1 MQKLLALFCV
11 LASLLPAAP
20 ALAAMPDA
28 EFLKLCE
35 QGSPAAVAQALKD
48 GANPNAADVSGYP
61 ALAHA
66 LMRETPDKAE
76 LVKMLLDAG
85 ANPGAAA
92 AGNSAISLYIA
103 ALQNETESVRLLLK
117 AGADVNARG
126 GDREVTALHG
136 VAIHGKPEML
146 RLLLDAGAN
155 PNLAGKS
162 GTTPLALAV
171 VAGNVEN
178 ARLLLEAGADVN
190 ASSKGRTALM
200 AAVREND
207 AQKAAALVR
216 LLLAAGADI
225 NATDQ
230 GGRTALMLAAREAQ
244 PELIQTLLEA
254 GAHPKAQDKQGKTA
268 LDWALE
274 GGNGKALAPLIQRT
288 GVPVN
293 PGKVLSETAAVGN
306 EDIIKALL
314 AAHVA
319 ADATA
324 AGELWTPLVTAAFH
338 CQIESIR
345 LLLAA
350 GANPNATSIAGRT
363 ALMEAASHCRAEA
376 VKLLLE
382 AGANPNAMGDVGDS
396 ALTCAAQRGDLES
409 FRLLLDAGA
418 DPSAALMYAAQRD
431 DPESVRLLLAHGA
444 DANHQGRH
452 GKTALDWALE
462 KGRTEAAALLRA
474 HQAK

>member
-1 MQKLLALFCV
+1 
-11 LASLLPAAP
+11 
-20 ALAAMPDA
+20 
-28 EFLKLCE
+28 
-35 QGSPAAVAQALKD
+35 
-48 GANPNAADVSGYP
+48 
-61 ALAHA
+61 
-66 LMRETPDKAE
+66 
-76 LVKMLLDAG
+76 
-85 ANPGAAA
+85 
-92 AGNSAISLYIA
+92 
-103 ALQNETESVRLLLK
+103 
-117 AGADVNARG
+117 
-126 GDREVTALHG
+126 
-136 VAIHGKPEML
+136 
-146 RLLLDAGAN
+146 
-155 PNLAGKS
+155 
-162 GTTPLALAV
+162 
-171 VAGNVEN
+171 
-178 ARLLLEAGADVN
+178 
-190 ASSKGRTALM
+190 
-200 AAVREND
+200 
-207 AQKAAALVR
+207 
-216 LLLAAGADI
+216 
-225 NATDQ
+225 
-230 GGRTALMLAAREAQ
+230 MLAAREAQ
-244 PELIQTLLEA
+244 PELVQTLLEA
-254 GAHPKAQDKQGKTA
+254 GANPKAQDKQGKTA
-268 LDWALE
+268 LDWALV

-288 GVPVN
+288 GVPAN
-293 PGKVLSETAAVGN
+293 PGKVLSEAAAVGN

-376 VKLLLE
+376 VKLLLQ
-382 AGANPNAMGDVGDS
+382 AGANPNALGGVGDS
-396 ALTCAAQRGDLES
+396 ALTCAAQRGDLEI